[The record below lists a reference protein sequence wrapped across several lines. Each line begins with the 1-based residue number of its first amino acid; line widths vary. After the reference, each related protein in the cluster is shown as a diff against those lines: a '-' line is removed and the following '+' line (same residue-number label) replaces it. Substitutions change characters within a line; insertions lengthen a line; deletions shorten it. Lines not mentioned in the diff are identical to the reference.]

1 MVCLGNICRSPLA
14 EGILKSKT
22 KNLEVDSA
30 GTAGYH
36 IGKQPDIRSIDIAK
50 KHDID
55 LTSQRARQFST
66 SDFDD
71 FDKIY
76 VMDNDN
82 YSETSGTFSEKD
94 EYQDEEKED
103 PFTSS
108 TDTKISKK
116 SKTPVLDNFGRD
128 ITDLA
133 INDKLDPVV
142 GREKEIERV
151 SQILSRRKKNNPLLI
166 GEPGVGKSAIAEG
179 LAKLITDFIIL
190 DFEAMLPHL
199 K

>member
-22 KNLEVDSA
+22 KNLKVDSA

-36 IGKQPDIRSIDIAK
+36 IGKKPDIRSIDIAK

-66 SDFDD
+66 RDFDD

-82 YSETSGTFSEKD
+82 YSKIISLARNQEDMDKVDLILNEIYPKEYKSVPDLYYGGDEGFQNIYNLLETSCEV
-94 EYQDEEKED
+94 
-103 PFTSS
+103 
-108 TDTKISKK
+108 IAKK
-116 SKTPVLDNFGRD
+116 YETR
-128 ITDLA
+128 
-133 INDKLDPVV
+133 
-142 GREKEIERV
+142 
-151 SQILSRRKKNNPLLI
+151 
-166 GEPGVGKSAIAEG
+166 
-179 LAKLITDFIIL
+179 
-190 DFEAMLPHL
+190 
-199 K
+199 